1 MSPALFDYLI
11 FIRAL
16 LTTFETLIG
25 KGGTKIGREAE
36 DCDLNG
42 CF

>member
-25 KGGTKIGREAE
+25 KGGTKRETAIPVSSPI
-36 DCDLNG
+36 
-42 CF
+42 